1 MEEEENLRKKLT
13 LISSYDI
20 LFSMR
25 NFLFLLLLLLSCSR
39 DYPIFSPHPGYFF
52 PLAVG
57 NQWNY
62 IQTSTITNYPEQGDT
77 FLFPSDTIHWEI
89 KGRKVIRR
97 WNTYIL
103 QEDEYYFTQYYAN
116 LEDGFYQLAYSI
128 SNSTHSYNPY
138 KGKYKIRFKE
148 RTFNNIKELEIWIM
162 NLGNFS
168 KRDTLPLLDS
178 LIHDIRKML
187 SYPPEVGDEW
197 TFFNYPWY
205 AVREIIDIEEVE
217 TETGNFLCW
226 KTRTL
231 YDIDNDG
238 ILDSDIY
245 WDEYYSDEGIIKRY
259 FWLLID
265 IIDKNGVKV
274 GEGEVEDILLLK
286 DYNIILP

>member
-25 NFLFLLLLLLSCSR
+25 NFLFLLLLLLGCSR
-39 DYPIFSPHPGYFF
+39 DYPIFSPHPGYIF

-62 IQTSTITNYPEQGDT
+62 IETFTLTNYPEQGDT
-77 FLFPSDTIHWEI
+77 FFSSDTIHWEI

-116 LEDGFYQLAYSI
+116 LEDGFYQIAYSI
-128 SNSTHSYNPY
+128 SNPPHSYNPY

-197 TFFNYPWY
+197 TFFNSPWY
-205 AVREIIDIEEVE
+205 AVREIIDIEEVITE
-217 TETGNFLCW
+217 TENFLCW